1 MSKDRPP
8 TLEDKANK
16 AKELTDAFKEW
27 RKAIKAKLSA
37 AERLSMEE
45 LREQQTRA
53 KLEKVRME
61 FDRFLTESM
70 PPKE

>member
-8 TLEDKANK
+8 TLEDKA
-16 AKELTDAFKEW
+16 KELTDALREW
-27 RKAIKAKLSA
+27 RDAIKAKLNA

-53 KLEKVRME
+53 KLEKARME